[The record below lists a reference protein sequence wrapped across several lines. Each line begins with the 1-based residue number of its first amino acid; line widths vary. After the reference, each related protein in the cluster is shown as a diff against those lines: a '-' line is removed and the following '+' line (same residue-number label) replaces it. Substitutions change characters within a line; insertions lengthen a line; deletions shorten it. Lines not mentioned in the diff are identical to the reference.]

1 MVSVAVAG
9 ASSGVGKVIADTV
22 AAGSKHEYII
32 LTRNLPAVP
41 KAVQVDY
48 NDIGGLVAT
57 LDKYQVNTV
66 ISGLS
71 LATDE
76 AGQNQANLIEAAK
89 RALFTKRFI
98 PSEYGSRWNREN
110 IPPMPTYRGKLKAIR
125 ALEDSS
131 LEFTTVYNS
140 FFLDYLGVPHIP
152 TTMPYAPNVFIDLE
166 NRFAAIPGDGTVCFV
181 ATHTRDVGRFVVALL
196 GLEKWEPIYTIHGSR
211 QTMLEAV
218 KLAEE
223 LTGSKFIVVYDSLE
237 KLEKGEITL
246 TPTAV
251 KMYKGNDQAIR
262 LLTQQLS
269 VFGGWLAEGHMDLD
283 ISLNSL
289 NNEFPDIKPL
299 TCRNI
304 IETYLKK

>member
-1 MVSVAVAG
+1 MVCVAVAG

-22 AAGSKHEYII
+22 AVGNKHEYII
-32 LTRNLPAVP
+32 LSRNPSAES
-41 KAVQVDY
+41 KTVQVDY
-48 NDIGGLVAT
+48 NDIDGLAAT

-71 LATDE
+71 LSTDE

-89 RALFTKRFI
+89 RASFTKRFI
-98 PSEYGSRWNREN
+98 PSEYGSRWNRESP
-110 IPPMPTYRGKLKAIR
+110 PPMPTYRGKLKAIR

-131 LEFTTVYNS
+131 LEFTAVCNS
-140 FFLDYLGVPHIP
+140 FFLDYLSVPHIP
-152 TTMPYAPNVFIDLE
+152 TAMPYAPNVFIDLD
-166 NRFAAIPGDGTVCFV
+166 NRFAAIPGDGTAHFV

-196 GLEKWEPIYTIHGSR
+196 DLEKWEPIYTIHGSR

-223 LTGSKFIVVYDSLE
+223 LTGSKFTVVHNSLE

-246 TPTAV
+246 TQTAL
-251 KMYKGNDQAIR
+251 KMYEGNDQAIG

-269 VFGGWLAEGHMDLD
+269 VFGKWLAEGHMDLD

-289 NNEFPDIKPL
+289 NKEFPDIEPL
-299 TCRNI
+299 TWRNV